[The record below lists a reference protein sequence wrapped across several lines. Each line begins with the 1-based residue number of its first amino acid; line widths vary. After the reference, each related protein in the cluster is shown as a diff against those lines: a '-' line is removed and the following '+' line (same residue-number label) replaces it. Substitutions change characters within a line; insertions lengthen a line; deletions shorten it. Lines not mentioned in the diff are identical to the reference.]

1 MKRSRK
7 KWIILGAAALVVV
20 LVVVSV
26 ATRREGG
33 MEVEVEKIERRDLTA
48 IVSASGTVEPQQS
61 VSIQATSPGEVV
73 RIGVAEG
80 QRVRKGQF
88 LLQIDPVNLAAQASA
103 QAAGVQAA
111 QAELSQAE
119 AQLAWAQQE
128 YDRRRELAE
137 AELIPRAE
145 LEQAEAELKAREG
158 AVRAARS
165 RAGQLSASLRG
176 ARHELSRVTITSPID
191 GIVTRLNVE
200 EGEVAMIGTMNQP
213 GTVLMEISD
222 LGVMEA
228 TVDVDETD
236 VVQID
241 VGQEARVTIDAFPD
255 TTFVGRVTEVATSPK
270 IVPTVAGPSP
280 DATDFEVKITLQGSI
295 PAARSGLSASAEI
308 VTAQRDDAL
317 AIPVQSLV
325 VRQISDDSV
334 STEGVTEREGVFV
347 VDDAKAKFV
356 PVRVGVAGDRFF
368 EVVSG
373 LEGGE
378 EVVSG
383 PYQALRDLSE
393 GDPVKP
399 TPAGEMGDGSA
410 DEEEDE

>member
-1 MKRSRK
+1 MKRGRK
-7 KWIILGAAALVVV
+7 KWIVIGGVALVVL
-20 LVVVSV
+20 LVVLSV

-33 MEVEVEKIERRDLTA
+33 TEVEVEKVEPRDLTA

-103 QAAGVQAA
+103 QAAGVQTA

-119 AQLAWAQQE
+119 AQLAWARQE
-128 YDRRRELAE
+128 HDRRRELAE

-145 LEQAEAELKAREG
+145 LEQAEAELQAREA

-165 RAGQLSASLRG
+165 RTGQLSATLRG

-191 GIVTRLNVE
+191 GVVTRLNVE

-236 VVQID
+236 VVQIE

-255 TTFVGRVTEVATSPK
+255 TTFVGQVTEVATSPK
-270 IVPTVAGPSP
+270 IVPTVTGPSP

-308 VTAQRDDAL
+308 VTAERESVL

-325 VRQISDDSV
+325 VRQFSDDAMGA
-334 STEGVTEREGVFV
+334 EGVAEREGIFV
-347 VDDAKAKFV
+347 VEEGKAKFV

-383 PYQALRDLSE
+383 PYEALRDVSD
-393 GDPVKP
+393 GDPVKIA
-399 TPAGEMGDGSA
+399 PAGESGSDDEEA
-410 DEEEDE
+410 DEE